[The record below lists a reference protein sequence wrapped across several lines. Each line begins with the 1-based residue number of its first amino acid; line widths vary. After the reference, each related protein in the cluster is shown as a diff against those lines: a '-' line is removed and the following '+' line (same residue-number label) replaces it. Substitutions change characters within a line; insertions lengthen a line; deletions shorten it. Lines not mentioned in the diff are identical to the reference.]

1 MRELL
6 WSHRRLF
13 YAVATF
19 SFIVNLLQLGPSFY
33 WMAVF
38 DRVMTSRSE
47 ATLFYLTLGIAGTL
61 LLIMALEILRARLLV
76 VITVW
81 IDKRVSPV
89 IFDALVTQGGNPEL
103 PAYPEGMRDLYTF
116 RNYIT
121 GSGIFA
127 LFDTPWLPIYL
138 AIIFMISK
146 TLGLFA
152 IGGVAILVTV
162 GWVNERLSRDALDTM
177 HREMS
182 NSSRFVD
189 TVSRNAESV
198 LTLGMLSNVRDRW
211 SSLHEMSLSHQT
223 MTANVVGS
231 TISLTRLVRQVVQIM
246 MLCAGAW
253 LILDESASPG
263 VMIAA
268 TFIASRALVPVE
280 MFLSSWTQFAE
291 ARNAYHRLDAFLQR
305 IRKPPEE
312 QMTLEPPEGAV
323 STERLVFVVP
333 GRPDPVLK
341 GVSFQ
346 VNAGESI
353 GIIGPSGSGKS
364 TLARLLV
371 GLWSPTAGT
380 VRFDGAELD
389 HWSRDDL
396 GRHIAYLPQTIEL
409 FSGTIAE
416 NIARMGKVDAKQVVR
431 AAEQAGVHDL
441 IVRLPKG
448 YMTKVSEGHSGLS
461 GGQKQRIALARALF
475 GDPRIV
481 VLDEPNSN
489 LDADGEAT
497 LQNVLAELKARGVT
511 TFVIAHRPS
520 VLARVDRIL
529 VLRDG
534 QVERFGTRAE
544 ILGQYAGGPAPGVQ
558 AAAPAPAPAAVA
570 PAPPSAP
577 APVAAGHGRPAAQ
590 PATPG
595 YLGASA
601 VVLTGGMPAPVANQ
615 AAA

>member
-13 YAVATF
+13 YAVGMF

-47 ATLFYLTLGIAGTL
+47 ATLFYLTLGVAGTL
-61 LLIMALEILRARLLV
+61 LLIMILEILRARLLV

-81 IDKRVSPV
+81 IDKKVAPV
-89 IFDALVTQGGNPEL
+89 IFDALVTQGGRPEV

-127 LFDTPWLPIYL
+127 LFDAPWLPIYL
-138 AIIFMISK
+138 VLIFLFSTM
-146 TLGLFA
+146 LGYFA
-152 IGGVAILVTV
+152 LIGVGILVSV
-162 GWVNERLSRDALDTM
+162 GWVNEKMSRNALDTM
-177 HREMS
+177 HKEMAS
-182 NSSRFVD
+182 SSRFVD

-198 LTLGMLSNVRDRW
+198 LTLGMLPNVRDRW
-211 SSLHEMSLSHQT
+211 SELNELSLSHQT
-223 MTANVVGS
+223 VTANVVGS
-231 TISLTRLVRQVVQIM
+231 TVSFTRLVRQIVQIM

-253 LILDESASPG
+253 LILEQNTSPG

-291 ARNAYHRLDAFLQR
+291 ARAAYRRLDDFLLKIQ
-305 IRKPPEE
+305 KPFEE
-312 QMTLEPPEGAV
+312 KMTLEPPKGTV
-323 STERLVFVVP
+323 SVERLTLVVP
-333 GRPDPVLK
+333 GRPQPVIR
-341 GVSFQ
+341 GISFEVSP
-346 VNAGESI
+346 GESI
-353 GIIGPSGSGKS
+353 GVIGPSGSGKS

-371 GLWSPTAGT
+371 GLWPPTAGT
-380 VRFDGAELD
+380 VRFDGAEID
-389 HWSRDDL
+389 HWSRDEL
-396 GRHIAYLPQTIEL
+396 GKHIAYLPQTIEL

-416 NIARMGKVDAKQVVR
+416 NIARMGKVDAKEVV
-431 AAEQAGVHDL
+431 AAAQKAGVHDL
-441 IVRLPKG
+441 VVRLPRG
-448 YMTKVSEGHSGLS
+448 YMTKVSDGHSGLS

-489 LDADGEAT
+489 LDAEGESM
-497 LQNVLAELKARGVT
+497 LQNVLNELKSRGVT

-520 VLARVDRIL
+520 VLQNVDRIL
-529 VLRDG
+529 VLKDG
-534 QVERFGTRAE
+534 LIERFAPRNE
-544 ILGQYAGGPAPGVQ
+544 VMGQYAGNIAR
-558 AAAPAPAPAAVA
+558 AA
-570 PAPPSAP
+570 
-577 APVAAGHGRPAAQ
+577 
-590 PATPG
+590 
-595 YLGASA
+595 
-601 VVLTGGMPAPVANQ
+601 
-615 AAA
+615 